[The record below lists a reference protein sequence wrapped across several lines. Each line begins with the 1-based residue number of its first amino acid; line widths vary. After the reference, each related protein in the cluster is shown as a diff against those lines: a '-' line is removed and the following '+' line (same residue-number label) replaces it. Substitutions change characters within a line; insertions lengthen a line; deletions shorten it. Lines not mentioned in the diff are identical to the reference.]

1 MYSDSCYSNLS
12 PCALSR
18 KSHTRLFEFSQFT
31 RLLLSSDYKT
41 LPQDGGYWQE
51 QIPKSEAAL
60 CAAIDPAADFR
71 WHSLNCGGPET
82 ASFICELPGM
92 YGLVFSSVT
101 SGKT

>member
-1 MYSDSCYSNLS
+1 MAPLIV
-12 PCALSR
+12 
-18 KSHTRLFEFSQFT
+18 H
-31 RLLLSSDYKT
+31 LLVSSDYRT

-92 YGLVFSSVT
+92 YRFVLSLVDQW
-101 SGKT
+101 

>member
-1 MYSDSCYSNLS
+1 LYKPISF
-12 PCALSR
+12 
-18 KSHTRLFEFSQFT
+18 SHPKQYIRCF
-31 RLLLSSDYKT
+31 SSDYKT
-41 LPQDGGYWQE
+41 LSPDGGYWQE

-92 YGLVFSSVT
+92 YL
-101 SGKT
+101 

>member
-1 MYSDSCYSNLS
+1 M
-12 PCALSR
+12 
-18 KSHTRLFEFSQFT
+18 
-31 RLLLSSDYKT
+31 LLSSDYKT

-92 YGLVFSSVT
+92 YKFVLSSVT
-101 SGKT
+101 SGEIQKAQVKERQMAEMRTLKAADKWLDLS